1 MQMKRTTLYAIGG
14 VALAAAIGAF
24 ALGGGKSDATVY
36 KFAAVDRGDV
46 VSTISTSGTLGA
58 VVQVDVSSQVSGQIA
73 QLNVDFNSPVKKG
86 DVIARLDPQTYE
98 ARLRQ
103 SDAELA
109 VARANLTMQRASV
122 GRTQADLLSARANL
136 ENIQFR
142 RANAER
148 ELTRREE
155 LVARGVG
162 TVQARD
168 TARTELESLGAQA
181 NALRAAI
188 AAAEAQVKMADAQV
202 ENAAAAV
209 QQREAA
215 LTSAKIDLER
225 TIIRAPVDGTVINRA
240 VNLGQTVAASLNAP
254 VLFVIAQDLKAMQV
268 EADVDEAD
276 IGRVRPGLPV
286 TFTVDAFAGRNFR
299 GSVQQVRQLAEKVQ
313 NVVTYTVVV
322 SADNT
327 SGELLP
333 GMTANVQIVLDQR
346 NAVLRVPNA
355 TLRFRPPGATP
366 APASGGAIAGGP
378 PGAAGGPPGAAQ
390 PAAARSGA
398 GGPPGAAGQ
407 GGAAQGELVNRLIVE
422 LSLNAAQQ
430 EQLRAI
436 GAEAREAA
444 QRLRSQGAG
453 REELAAEAQRS
464 RAAFNE
470 RLRGILTEEQKVKF
484 AALQQEQRPGGGGGT
499 NGRVWVLDEKGQPK
513 ALAVRYGATNGSM
526 TEILSGEL
534 KEGQQVIVAATAPPA
549 RNAGL
554 TGIRF

>member
-1 MQMKRTTLYAIGG
+1 MQMKRTTLYAAGG
-14 VALAAAIGAF
+14 VAIAAVIGALT
-24 ALGGGKSDATVY
+24 LGGGKSSTTTY
-36 KFAAVDRGDV
+36 KFATVDRGDV

-148 ELTRREE
+148 EVARREE

-168 TARTELESLGAQA
+168 TARTELDSLGAQA

-215 LTSAKIDLER
+215 VSQAKIDLER
-225 TIIRAPVDGTVINRA
+225 TIIRAPVEGTVINRA

-355 TLRFRPPGATP
+355 ALRFRPPGATP
-366 APASGGAIAGGP
+366 AAPQGGAVAGGP
-378 PGAAGGPPGAAQ
+378 PAAPASAGPPGA
-390 PAAARSGA
+390 
-398 GGPPGAAGQ
+398 GGQA
-407 GGAAQGELVNRLIVE
+407 GAAQGELMNRLIVE
-422 LSLNAAQQ
+422 LNLNAAQQ

-436 GAEAREAA
+436 GAEARDAA

-464 RAAFNE
+464 RAAFND
-470 RLRGILTEEQKVKF
+470 RLRGILTEEQKTRL
-484 AALQQEQRPGGGGGT
+484 ASLQQEQRPGAGGGT

-526 TEILSGEL
+526 TEILSGDL
-534 KEGQQVIVAATAPPA
+534 KEGHQVIVAATAPAA
-549 RNAGL
+549 RSAGL